1 MNFIPMYIPKYYKNE
16 DLTVVK
22 AFIDANG
29 FAILVSQV
37 DGRPW
42 ATHVPLLLD
51 KNAGGRDILSGHL
64 SKANNQWKGFDGK
77 SEVMAIFS
85 GPQSYISSSWY
96 DHENVPTWNYLAVH
110 VYGIIHIV
118 KGDLLKIQLSRMV
131 DKYESGLKNRIH
143 LDTMSKEFLE
153 NEMKGIVGF
162 EIEITEIQAAS
173 KLSQNRDSKNY
184 NRIIEGLTLKGDK
197 DSLEM
202 ARIMK
207 KRK

>member
-1 MNFIPMYIPKYYKNE
+1 MYIPKYYKIE

-29 FAILVSQV
+29 FAILISQV

-42 ATHVPLLLD
+42 ATHIPLLLD

-64 SKANNQWKGFDGK
+64 SKANIQWKGFNGK
-77 SEVMAIFS
+77 SEVLAIFS

-96 DHENVPTWNYLAVH
+96 DHENVPTWNYLAVQ

-118 KGDLLKIQLSRMV
+118 KGDLLKTQLSRMV
-131 DKYESGLKNRIH
+131 DKYESGLKNRVH
-143 LDTMSKEFLE
+143 VDTMSKEFLE
-153 NEMKGIVGF
+153 KEMKGIVGF

-173 KLSQNRDSKNY
+173 KLSQNRDAKNY
-184 NRIIEGLTLKGDK
+184 NRIIEGLILKGDK

-207 KRK
+207 NRK